1 MREIKLKVT
10 GMTCQHCVRA
20 VTTALESIAGV
31 DKAEG
36 SLESG
41 VAVAYGQVHA
51 DELFAAINEER
62 YDAKVQG

>member
-20 VTTALESIAGV
+20 VTTALERIPGV
-31 DKAEG
+31 DKAVVD
-36 SLESG
+36 LESG
-41 VAVAYGQVHA
+41 MAVVYGQDQA
-51 DELFAAINEER
+51 DKLIAALNEEG